1 MFILPPREVYHTANH
16 TVTIKFVKRLQ
27 AVCFQE
33 ISLFVFFFFFYLSVC
48 KTGERG
54 TRGLSTC
61 LFSCW
66 TQHAALLIKIERD
79 VF

>member
-1 MFILPPREVYHTANH
+1 MFILPPREVYQFPANH
-16 TVTIKFVKRLQ
+16 TVTIEFVKRLQ
-27 AVCFQE
+27 AVCFHE
-33 ISLFVFFFFFYLSVC
+33 ISLFVFFFHLNIC
-48 KTGERG
+48 KTGKRG

-66 TQHAALLIKIERD
+66 TQHAVLLIKIERD